1 MSQEY
6 PWYESVE
13 GDEIQQGDFID
24 ACKVVIPK
32 YSLNEMNREIVTT
45 NIFPYEVESEYDF
58 LNIVIVNQSCDL
70 YNKKIDNVLVC
81 QRWSYKEVVENNPK
95 FKQKQVFDRI
105 RKGQEFRYC
114 LLGQCDLP
122 DLLCGLQLVDFNTVY
137 SIPRPLMEQ
146 MALSKGKRLR
156 LCSPYREKL
165 AQDFAF
171 FHMRIG
177 LRIDLPSFEEV
188 FPRP

>member
-32 YSLNEMNREIVTT
+32 YSLHEMNRETVTT
-45 NIFPYEVESEYDF
+45 DTFPYEVESEFDI
-58 LNIVIVNQSCDL
+58 LNVVIVNQSCDL

-81 QRWSYKEVVENNPK
+81 QRWSYKEVVEHNPK

-114 LLGQCDLP
+114 MLDQCDLP
-122 DLLCGLQLVDFNTVY
+122 DLSCGLQLVDFNTVY
-137 SIPRPLMEQ
+137 SIPRSLMEQ
-146 MALSKGKRLR
+146 IALSKGKRLR

-165 AQDFAF
+165 AQDFAL
-171 FHMRIG
+171 FHMRIA
-177 LRIDLPSFEEV
+177 LRIDLPAFEEV
-188 FPRP
+188 FPRL